1 MWSGRVLAK
10 YWALQLPFTAL
21 LITAL
26 LWFEDDLG
34 LPRWLTWTLVA
45 AWVAK
50 DAILYPLVWRS
61 YDGGAS
67 ARPPYPS
74 EAVAIERIDPRGRVR
89 SSGELWRAELAPGA
103 RPIEEGETVRIKAR
117 RRFTLLVEAAGTDP
131 SGSIPT
137 S

>member
-67 ARPPYPS
+67 
-74 EAVAIERIDPRGRVR
+74 DRGRR
-89 SSGELWRAELAPGA
+89 DGEDQGAAP
-103 RPIEEGETVRIKAR
+103 
-117 RRFTLLVEAAGTDP
+117 LHAAGGGGGNGP
-131 SGSIPT
+131 
-137 S
+137 